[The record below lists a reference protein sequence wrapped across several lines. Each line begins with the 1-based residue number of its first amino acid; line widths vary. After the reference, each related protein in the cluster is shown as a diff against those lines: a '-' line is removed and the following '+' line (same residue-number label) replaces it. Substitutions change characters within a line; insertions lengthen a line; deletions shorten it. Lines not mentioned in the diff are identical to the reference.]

1 MAHSVVP
8 MRSRSRDERRRSFL
22 GHEVETS
29 ASRELLERAGSQ
41 MGSGIGDRIFDD
53 EVRSRSSTPGSLG
66 PEKDAMEGGVAA
78 LLDLENEDNLQL
90 QRLH

>member
-1 MAHSVVP
+1 M
-8 MRSRSRDERRRSFL
+8 

-29 ASRELLERAGSQ
+29 ESRKLVERAGS
-41 MGSGIGDRIFDD
+41 MGYGIGDRIFDD

-78 LLDLENEDNLQL
+78 LLGLENEDNLQL